1 MTKHINNQDKAQHN
15 TRQNIKQSTKIKQLK
30 TKQNYS
36 RCKTKSRCKTQN
48 KTIKKSSQDTTNKT
62 NKEKFLKLRTM
73 DKSIRRPDLYTYRE
87 CNNTTL

>member
-36 RCKTKSRCKTQN
+36 RCKTKSRYKTQN
-48 KTIKKSSQDTTNKT
+48 KTIKNQDTKHKT